1 MTNPHFRPT
10 AIGLA
15 LLAGIT
21 GQAWAA
27 EEDDRQRGQA
37 AAKGF
42 IEGQS
47 LTLSTRNFASREQ
60 KHGRFVFKIPK
71 EDGYEPTHSRRT
83 WVQGSILQYSSGYT
97 RGTVGF
103 GLDVGAFHALNLERG
118 KGVVAGGSNR
128 TLTDSDGRPLDEW
141 SKLGV
146 ANLRLRLSN
155 SELRAGRFQVQTPV
169 LATIDNRALPSTF
182 RGVGL
187 TSSELTGLRLQAGSF
202 DRVSPR
208 TGAGDEKLTTTYGD
222 RKAKG
227 DRYSYLGGTYRA
239 TPNLSLSA
247 YGGEFED
254 IWRQYYLGFSHDL
267 GDPDVLALHT
277 RFDGYSTRDAGSRK
291 AGYIDNDTW
300 SLAFTLARGAHS
312 LMAGWQ
318 QVDGDEYFDYVN
330 ETAAIY
336 LVNYLQSDYN
346 GPNEK
351 SAQLAYGTDWA
362 RYGIP
367 GLSSTLWYAKGW
379 GIDGTRYDGDRNGA
393 HGSYAE
399 VRKQDGERHRELGMT
414 IAYKIQNGPLKSS
427 SIKLTYRR
435 HRASQ
440 NQADGSIDDVRLI
453 TTLPF
458 NLL

>member
-1 MTNPHFRPT
+1 MIPSRIRPAT
-10 AIGLA
+10 LGLA
-15 LLAGIT
+15 LAVGSSCP
-21 GQAWAA
+21 AWAL
-27 EEDDRQRGQA
+27 EEDERNDQA
-37 AAKGF
+37 TAKGF
-42 IEGQS
+42 LEGQS

-71 EDGYEPTHSRRT
+71 DNGYEPTHSRRA

-97 RGTVGF
+97 QGPLGF
-103 GLDVGAFHALNLERG
+103 GLDLGAFHALNLERG

-128 TLTDSDGRPLDEW
+128 TLTDGDGRPLDEW
-141 SKLGV
+141 SKLGI
-146 ANLRLRLSN
+146 ANLRLRMSN
-155 SELRAGRFQVQTPV
+155 SELRAGRFRIDTPV
-169 LATIDNRALPSTF
+169 LASNDNRVLPSTL
-182 RGVGL
+182 RGIGL
-187 TSSELTGLRLQAGSF
+187 TSEEVNGLALQAGSF
-202 DRVSPR
+202 DRISPR
-208 TGAGDEKLTTTYGD
+208 TGAGDEKLTTSYGD

-239 TPNLSLSA
+239 TERLALTA
-247 YGGEFED
+247 YGGDFED
-254 IWRQYYLGFSHDL
+254 IWRQYYLGFAHRL
-267 GDPDVLALHT
+267 GDPEVLALHT
-277 RFDGYSTRDAGSRK
+277 RFDGYSTRDSGSRK

-351 SAQLAYGTDWA
+351 SAQLAFGTDWA
-362 RYGIP
+362 PYGIP

-379 GIDGTRYDGDRNGA
+379 GIDGTRYAGDRNGA

-399 VRKQDGERHRELGMT
+399 VRKQDGERHRELGLT
-414 IAYKIQNGPLKSS
+414 VAYKFQDGPLKRSS
-427 SIKLTYRR
+427 VKLTYRR

-440 NQADGSIDDVRLI
+440 NQADGSIDDLRLI